1 MTRKPA
7 LPETPQPKLS
17 RRAFVAG
24 SVGAAAALAARPAFA
39 AAKTLNVLSHKV
51 HQTVLGS
58 GEGDLLA
65 GWRKTGDAEVAFTTF
80 DSNPLQDRLFRE
92 ASLKETDYG
101 VGFLIDNRPTSQIA
115 ALFEPLDA
123 YQKQDAIED
132 FADIAPG
139 LVQGM
144 TVDGKLI
151 GIPVRHATQGLFYN
165 EALLEEAG
173 VTAPPTTLEELIQ
186 QAKTCTF
193 TSKAGTP
200 VVGMVLASDLAVF
213 PVMFARAFGGDFI
226 SADLKLVPNREA
238 MELALSTLRGMF
250 EAGSLPR
257 SYATTK
263 NDDHV
268 TWMQQGR
275 AAFTLLPFA
284 RSGQLNSTEQSKYP
298 GKIKAI
304 AFPGSATLGGKVA
317 MASVVEAWAMAIPK
331 NAKDKAL
338 AWSFIKEVSSKR
350 VTLGMAVNGNGPVR
364 VSTYADEALKAKNPL
379 AAVEAK
385 VLATARGAFPPFPEA
400 ARAQATF
407 LEEVQLAVLGR
418 KPVKDAVSA
427 IIERI
432 KPMMPA

>member
-1 MTRKPA
+1 MSNK
-7 LPETPQPKLS
+7 PETTLS
-17 RRAFVAG
+17 RRTFIAG
-24 SVGAAAALAARPAFA
+24 SAGVAAALAVGPGLA
-39 AAKTLNVLSHKV
+39 AGKTLNVLSHKV

-58 GEGDLLA
+58 GDGDLMA
-65 GWRKTGDAEVAFTTF
+65 GWRKANDAEIAFTTF

-92 ASLKETDYG
+92 ASLKETEYG
-101 VGFLIDNRPTSQIA
+101 VGYLIDNRPTSQIA
-115 ALFEPLDA
+115 ALFEPLGP
-123 YQKQDAIED
+123 YQDKQAIED

-173 VTAPPTTLEELIQ
+173 IAAPPTTLEELIE
-186 QAKTCTF
+186 QAKKTSF

-200 VVGMVLASDLAVF
+200 VTGMVLASDLAVF
-213 PVMFARAFGGDFI
+213 PVMFARAYGGDFI
-226 SADLKLVPNREA
+226 SPDLKLVPNREA
-238 MELALSTLRGMF
+238 LEQGLAALRAMF

-263 NDDHV
+263 NDDQV
-268 TWMQQGR
+268 TWLQQGR
-275 AAFTLLPFA
+275 AAFTVLPFA
-284 RSGQLNSTEQSKYP
+284 RGAQLNNPEQSKFP
-298 GKIKAI
+298 GRIKAVE
-304 AFPGSATLGGKVA
+304 FPGSAAIKGKMP

-331 NAKDKAL
+331 NARDKAL
-338 AWSFIKEVSSKR
+338 AWSFIREVSSKR
-350 VTLGMAVNGNGPVR
+350 VTLGMAINGNGPVR
-364 VSTYADEALKAKNPL
+364 VSTYADAGLKAKNPL

-427 IIERI
+427 IIERV

>member
-1 MTRKPA
+1 MSYKPEAKLTRR
-7 LPETPQPKLS
+7 S
-17 RRAFVAG
+17 FVVG
-24 SVGAAAALAARPAFA
+24 SAGAAAALAIPPAFA
-39 AAKTLNVLSHKV
+39 AGKTLNVLSHKV

-58 GEGDLLA
+58 GDGDLMA
-65 GWRKTGDAEVAFTTF
+65 GWRKANDAEIAFTTF

-92 ASLKETDYG
+92 ASLKETEYG
-101 VGFLIDNRPTSQIA
+101 VGYLIDNRPTSQIA
-115 ALFEPLDA
+115 ALFEPLGP
-123 YQKQDAIED
+123 YQDKDAIED
-132 FADIAPG
+132 FGDIAPG

-173 VTAPPTTLEELIQ
+173 ISAPPSTLEELIE
-186 QAKTCTF
+186 QAKKTTF

-200 VVGMVLASDLAVF
+200 VTGMVLASDLAVF
-213 PVMFARAFGGDFI
+213 PVMFARAYGGDFI
-226 SADLKLVPNREA
+226 GPDLKLVPNREA
-238 MELALSTLRGMF
+238 LEQGLAALRGMF

-263 NDDHV
+263 NDDQV
-268 TWMQQGR
+268 TWLQQGR
-275 AAFTLLPFA
+275 AAFTVLPFA
-284 RSGQLNSTEQSKYP
+284 RGSQLNNAEQSKFP
-298 GKIKAI
+298 GKIKAVP
-304 AFPGSATLGGKVA
+304 FPGAKAIEGKMP

-338 AWSFIKEVSSKR
+338 AWSFIREVSSKR
-350 VTLGMAVNGNGPVR
+350 VTLGMALNGNGPVR
-364 VSTYADEALKAKNPL
+364 VSTYADEKLKAGNAL

-427 IIERI
+427 IIERV